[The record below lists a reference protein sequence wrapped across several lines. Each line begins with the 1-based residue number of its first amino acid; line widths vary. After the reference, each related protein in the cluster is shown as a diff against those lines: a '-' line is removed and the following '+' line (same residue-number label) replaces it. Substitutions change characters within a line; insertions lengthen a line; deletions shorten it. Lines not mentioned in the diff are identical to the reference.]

1 MIDFDRREIT
11 FYRND
16 ENLGVA
22 FRDIKVGANMAYFP
36 AASLSGG
43 QRVVFNFG
51 AEIPF
56 RAR

>member
-1 MIDFDRREIT
+1 MRYGKQWCAGDIIGCLLDMEKHEIS

-22 FRDIKVGANMAYFP
+22 FRDIKVGPNMAYFP

-43 QRVVFNFG
+43 
-51 AEIPF
+51 
-56 RAR
+56 